1 MESPNPSANM
11 VGENVPEV
19 QPYTHHALSDGEFR
33 LLSLEPGTFDS
44 PISISLEHRI
54 LSESSNT
61 YEALSYAWGT
71 SPERKTIRC
80 GDGTLGIT
88 VNLFD
93 ALRRLRSITTTRV
106 LWIDAIC
113 INQEGLDERSSQV
126 PLMRYIFPGA
136 SQVIVW
142 VGEEDDMSRLAISTL
157 EEWSSLFTEDMLSK
171 PHIRQEF
178 QSRFGL
184 RIESNVKAI
193 SSFLRRPWFSRSWT
207 LQEISLCQDATILCG
222 EVEMLWISLYK
233 AYLVAVQ
240 ANLDPL
246 LMDDNPQIFPRCSQV
261 MITNWG
267 MRKGGVPPDSLP
279 GILSVSYQFEA
290 SDPRD
295 KIYSVLSL
303 ADINDFSL
311 YVPRYDMLVCDTY
324 TLFTLATIKDTN
336 NLSMLTTICR
346 ESPDPE
352 LPSWVSDWREPPI
365 TAKIHR
371 SHGIYN
377 VNHNILPFLNKLQI
391 TLSPEIQLDGAC
403 VNQVSRTYSLAGLW
417 KDLRVGEGR
426 WDFTM
431 SLSSFSKHINLGSD
445 YSITGEDML
454 MAMFR
459 TLNVDRGFLSNRQDL
474 NFMPITFPW
483 HHLGV
488 PKFVLDRTNKRNMTK
503 WYLIS
508 KIVKRLASA
517 VPQHIRQAKDAASY
531 NVAIRKVYKKLPL
544 NSTRLAV
551 NTSLSTLLRY
561 LPLGK
566 SYHKDAT
573 TLRNISNEAARHITA
588 YIDNRSFFV
597 TKRGYIGIGPNTMKS
612 GDIVCTL
619 FGSTVPFILRAVEG
633 SEKFRLLGESY
644 VHGIMDGEL
653 WKETDDGKI
662 EPAAEGLELRN
673 FTLI

>member
-11 VGENVPEV
+11 ARENVPEV
-19 QPYTHHALSDGEFR
+19 QPYTYHALSDGEFR
-33 LLSLEPGTFDS
+33 LLKLEPGTFDS

-80 GDGTLGIT
+80 GDGKLDIT

-93 ALRRLRSITTTRV
+93 ALRRLRFITMTRV

-113 INQEGLDERSSQV
+113 INQEDLDERSSQV
-126 PLMRYIFPGA
+126 PLMRYIYPQA

-142 VGEEDDMSRLAISTL
+142 VGEQDDTSRLAMSTL
-157 EEWSSLFTEDMLSK
+157 EEWSSFVTEDIFSK

-178 QSRFGL
+178 QTRFGP
-184 RIESNVKAI
+184 RHHYESALIAI
-193 SSFLRRPWFSRSWT
+193 SSFLQRPWFSRSWT
-207 LQEISLCQDATILCG
+207 LQEITLCQNATILCG
-222 EVEMLWISLYK
+222 EVEMLWISLYR
-233 AYLVAVQ
+233 AFVVAVQ
-240 ANLDPL
+240 ANLDPFFV
-246 LMDDNPQIFPRCSQV
+246 DDPQIFPNCVRV
-261 MITNWG
+261 MILNWSG
-267 MRKGGVPPDSLP
+267 RNDGVPPEPLP
-279 GILSVSYQFEA
+279 QILSVSYQFET

-295 KIYSVLSL
+295 KIYSLLSL
-303 ADINDFSL
+303 AGINELSL
-311 YVPRYDMLVCDTY
+311 YDPRYDISVCDAY
-324 TLFTLATIKDTN
+324 TLATLATIKDTN
-336 NLSMLTTICR
+336 DLSILATTSR
-346 ESPDPE
+346 RSPDPE

-365 TAKIHR
+365 TSR
-371 SHGIYN
+371 IYLPEIFN
-377 VNHNILPFLNKLQI
+377 VNHNILPSLNQLEI

-403 VNQVSRTYSLAGLW
+403 VDQVSRTYSLAGLW

-431 SLSSFSKHINLGSD
+431 SLSSFSKHINLGSN

-459 TLNVDRGFLSNRQDL
+459 TLNVDRGFLSNRQAL

-508 KIVKRLASA
+508 MIVRRLASV

-588 YIDNRSFFV
+588 YINNRSFFV
-597 TKRGYIGIGPNTMKS
+597 TKRGYIGIGPDTMKS

-619 FGSTVPFILRAVEG
+619 FGCTVPFILRAVEG

-662 EPAAEGLELRN
+662 EPAAEGLELRS